1 MNATPATDLVIHR
14 FGTPGAP
21 VAVLL
26 HGLTEAGT
34 TWPDLVA
41 RWGDRWELLGVDLRG
56 HGESPRFTAGELT
69 HAPEVMHAD
78 AVHVL
83 DLQASPVVLM
93 GHSLGGLVALWA
105 ALDRPDAVRALVLE
119 DPAQPVAGR
128 VPYPEFV
135 RSNEEF
141 LDEMTDPARRV
152 AKVAAMHLETL
163 WSEAEIDAWA
173 ACKPLVDRNYVRE
186 GLYFD
191 DSEWE
196 SHFAALAVPTLVVV
210 PPTSPMA
217 PDMRRVRNPSVRKV
231 VVPRSGHCVRRDQPD
246 RFFGAVEE
254 FLGGVPV

>member
-1 MNATPATDLVIHR
+1 MTATPATDLAIHR

-83 DLQASPVVLM
+83 DLQASPVVLI

-128 VPYPEFV
+128 TPNPAFV
-135 RSNEEF
+135 KPNEEF
-141 LDEMTDPARRV
+141 LDEMTDPERRA
-152 AKVAAMHLETL
+152 AKVAAMRSETR
-163 WSEAEIDAWA
+163 WSDAEIDAWA
-173 ACKPLVDRNYVRE
+173 ACKPLVDRHYVRE

-191 DSEWE
+191 DPEWE

-217 PDMRRVRNPSVRKV
+217 PDMRRVRNPLVRKL

-254 FLGGVPV
+254 FLAGVPV